1 MKVIFL
7 DIDGPLAYSDEDS
20 YPIVIQNGLSIPYG
34 FEQEDC
40 DALRDIIAETGASIV
55 LSSDWRLYY
64 NVESM
69 NTVLSYYGVPPVII
83 DYTDK
88 QKAKLSSSGEMDRAY
103 QILRW
108 VENHTVSNWV
118 ALDDFDL
125 SYFFSNSGYN
135 NNLVQVR
142 GANNEDQ
149 SVTLRSV
156 KDKAIDILNTNHG
169 IF

>member
-20 YPIVIQNGLSIPYG
+20 HPIIVQKGLSIPYG

-40 DALRDIIAETGASIV
+40 DALTDIIKETGANIV

-64 NVESM
+64 NIESM
-69 NTVLSYYGVPPVII
+69 NTILSYYGVPPVII

-88 QKAKLSSSGEMDRAY
+88 RKAKMSSPGGMDRAY

-108 VENHTVSNWV
+108 LDNHNVSNWV

-125 SYFFSNSGYN
+125 SYSFSEHGYK

-142 GANNEDQ
+142 GANNDDQ

-156 KDKAIDILNTNHG
+156 KDKVIDILNTNHG